1 MSKLGLQYLEYTF
14 LWAHKLLI
22 YKIQVYKKY
31 YLIIFLY
38 WTQQHLP
45 IVSDINSPKILSI
58 GKGEWFHGWKHLLCK
73 YKHKIWDPQHPH
85 KEARNYDT
93 CL

>member
-22 YKIQVYKKY
+22 YKIQVYKKSN
-31 YLIIFLY
+31 LIIFLY

-45 IVSDINSPKILSI
+45 IVSDINSPKIL
-58 GKGEWFHGWKHLLCK
+58 
-73 YKHKIWDPQHPH
+73 
-85 KEARNYDT
+85 
-93 CL
+93 